1 MLYLYGPREDR
12 APDFELAPRC
22 GVGASHGGRRACA
35 ARLRPRYRLRANVLW
50 LALLPAGL
58 GLYMAYL
65 GLAGGDPLAPLH
77 AQDVWGRHFAGP
89 YLGVWDGVR
98 AAFEGAR
105 QLLSAQTRARVL
117 PERRSGARSSP
128 RATT

>member
-1 MLYLYGPREDR
+1 M
-12 APDFELAPRC
+12 
-22 GVGASHGGRRACA
+22 GARPPGC
-35 ARLRPRYRLRANVLW
+35 RPRYRLRTDVLW

-65 GLAGGDPLAPLH
+65 GLPGGDTLAPFH

-89 YLGVWDGVR
+89 YLGVWDGVQ

-105 QLLSAQTRARVL
+105 QLLSAQTRPRVL
-117 PERRSGARSSP
+117 PDRRRQP
-128 RATT
+128 VHRRRATT